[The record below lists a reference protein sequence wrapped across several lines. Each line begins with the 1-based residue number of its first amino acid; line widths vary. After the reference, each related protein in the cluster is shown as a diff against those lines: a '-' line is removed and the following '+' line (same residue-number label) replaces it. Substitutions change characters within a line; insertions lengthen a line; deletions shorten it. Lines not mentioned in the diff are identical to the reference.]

1 MVRRF
6 YMEELKVLHVY
17 GEELEQR
24 LRLKTFPFAVKLLKE
39 EKEIPKEAI
48 RPKRDLGNHLSLCQG
63 FALSRREGKTV
74 AMFLEDMWCYSP
86 VLALGMAKPPEY
98 YLEGN
103 TYFPAHVRTLELA
116 AKLAK
121 NFPRLEYGKCIGV
134 ASAPLKKVDFIPDMV
149 IIYCDSAQLRS
160 LLAGLKYKNGE
171 LVTST
176 MEPASAC
183 VQAIVPV
190 FVSDRCQVVVPCAG
204 DRRWAL
210 AQDDEMIFTV
220 PEEKL
225 ADLMWGLRHIDKEGS
240 VFPIKFG
247 AKIEYPSSESYFK
260 VSKMIGMEVHK

>member
-1 MVRRF
+1 MV
-6 YMEELKVLHVY
+6 ESKELNGY

-24 LRLKTFPFAVKLLKE
+24 LRLKTFPFAVKLLKQGQE
-39 EKEIPKEAI
+39 MPTGAI
-48 RPKRDLGNHLSLCQG
+48 RPKRNLGYHLSLCQG
-63 FALSRREGKTV
+63 FAMSRREGKTV

-86 VLALGMAKPPEY
+86 VLALGIAKPPEY

-103 TYFPAHVRTLELA
+103 TYFPTHVGILEQA
-116 AKLAK
+116 AKLAE

-134 ASAPLKKVDFIPDMV
+134 ASAPLKTADFKPDLV

-160 LLAGLKYKNGE
+160 LLAGLKYKQGE

-183 VQAIVPV
+183 VQAMVPALT
-190 FVSDRCQVVVPCAG
+190 SDRCQVAVPCGG

-210 AQDDEMIFTV
+210 AQDDEMIFTI
-220 PEEKL
+220 PHGKL
-225 ADLMWGLRHIDKEGS
+225 ADLMSGLRHIDEAGT

-247 AKIEYPSSESYFK
+247 AKIEYPLSESYFK
-260 VSKMIGMEVHK
+260 VSEMIGMEVHR

>member
-1 MVRRF
+1 MG
-6 YMEELKVLHVY
+6 ELTELKGY

-24 LRLKTFPFAVKLLKE
+24 LRLKTFPFAVKLLKH
-39 EKEIPKEAI
+39 EKEMPTGAI
-48 RPKRDLGNHLSLCQG
+48 RPKKDLGHHLSLCQG
-63 FALSRREGKTV
+63 FAMSRREGNTV

-86 VLALGMAKPPEY
+86 VLALGIAKPPEY

-103 TYFPAHVRTLELA
+103 TYFPTHVGNLEQA
-116 AKLAK
+116 ANLAK
-121 NFPRLEYGKCIGV
+121 NFPRLEYGKCIGI
-134 ASAPLKKVDFIPDMV
+134 ASAPLKKADFTPDMV

-160 LLAGLKYKNGE
+160 LLAGLKYKQGE

-183 VQAIVPV
+183 VQAMVPV
-190 FVSDRCQVVVPCAG
+190 LKSGRCQVAVPCGG

-220 PEEKL
+220 PGDKL
-225 ADLMWGLRHIDKEGS
+225 SDLVFGLRHIDEAGT

-247 AKIEYPSSESYFK
+247 TKIEYPLSESYFK
-260 VSKMIGMEVHK
+260 VSGMIGMGVHK

>member
-1 MVRRF
+1 MGGLT
-6 YMEELKVLHVY
+6 ELNGY

-24 LRLKTFPFAVKLLKE
+24 LRLKTFPFAVKLLKH
-39 EKEIPKEAI
+39 EKEMPKGAI
-48 RPKRDLGNHLSLCQG
+48 RPKRDLGHHLSLCQG
-63 FALSRREGKTV
+63 FAMSRREGNTV

-86 VLALGMAKPPEY
+86 VLALGIAKPPEY

-103 TYFPAHVRTLELA
+103 TYFPTHVGNLEQAANLA
-116 AKLAK
+116 RD
-121 NFPRLEYGKCIGV
+121 FPRLEYGKCIGV
-134 ASAPLKKVDFIPDMV
+134 ASAPLKKADFKPDMV

-160 LLAGLKYKNGE
+160 LLAGLKYKQGE

-183 VQAIVPV
+183 VQAMVPALK
-190 FVSDRCQVVVPCAG
+190 SDRCQVAVPCGG

-225 ADLMWGLRHIDKEGS
+225 SDLVFGLRHIDEAGT

-247 AKIEYPSSESYFK
+247 TKIEYPLSESYFK
-260 VSKMIGMEVHK
+260 VSGMIGMEVHK

>member
-1 MVRRF
+1 MT
-6 YMEELKVLHVY
+6 ELNELNGY

-24 LRLKTFPFAVKLLKE
+24 LRLKTFPFAVKLLTE
-39 EKEIPKEAI
+39 EKEVPGQAI
-48 RPKRDLGNHLSLCQG
+48 RPKRDLGYHLSLCQG

-74 AMFLEDMWCYSP
+74 AMLLEDMWCYSP
-86 VLALGMAKPPEY
+86 VLAFGMAEPPEY

-103 TYFPAHVRTLELA
+103 TYFPTHVSTLERA

-121 NFPRLEYGKCIGV
+121 NFPRLEHGKCVGV
-134 ASAPLKKVDFIPDMV
+134 VSAPLKKADFIPDMV

-160 LLAGLKYKNGE
+160 LLAGLKYKQGE

-190 FVSDRCQVVVPCAG
+190 LLSHKCQVAVPCGG

-220 PEEKL
+220 PKEKL
-225 ADLMWGLRHIDKEGS
+225 ADLMSGLRHIDEEGS

-247 AKIEYPSSESYFK
+247 TKIEYPLSESYFR
-260 VSKMIGMEVHK
+260 VSEMIGMEVHK

>member
-1 MVRRF
+1 MGSVK
-6 YMEELKVLHVY
+6 ELNSY

-24 LRLKTFPFAVKLLKE
+24 LRLKTFPFAVKLVKHKKE
-39 EKEIPKEAI
+39 VPKGAI
-48 RPKRDLGNHLSLCQG
+48 NPKRDLGHHLSLCQG
-63 FALSRREGKTV
+63 FAMSRREGSPV

-86 VLALGMAKPPEY
+86 VLALGIAKPPEY

-103 TYFPAHVRTLELA
+103 TYFPAHVGNPDQA
-116 AKLAK
+116 ANLAK
-121 NFPRLEYGKCIGV
+121 NFPRLEYGRCIGV
-134 ASAPLKKVDFIPDMV
+134 ASAPLKKADFQPDMV

-160 LLAGLKYKNGE
+160 LLAGLKYKQGE

-183 VQAIVPV
+183 VQAMVPTLK
-190 FVSDRCQVVVPCAG
+190 SGKCQVAVPCGG

-220 PEEKL
+220 PADKL
-225 ADLMWGLRHIDKEGS
+225 SDLMSGLRHIDEAGA

-247 AKIEYPSSESYFK
+247 TKIEFPLSESYIT

>member
-1 MVRRF
+1 MTDVN
-6 YMEELKVLHVY
+6 ELHDY

-24 LRLKTFPFAVKLLKE
+24 LRLKTFPFAVKLLNKE
-39 EKEIPKEAI
+39 MEIPEGAI
-48 RPKRDLGNHLSLCQG
+48 RPKRDLGYHLSLCQG
-63 FALSRREGKTV
+63 FAMSRREGKTV

-86 VLALGMAKPPEY
+86 VLALGIAKPPQY

-103 TYFPAHVRTLELA
+103 TYFPTHVKNLEQA
-116 AKLAK
+116 EELAK
-121 NFPRLEYGKCIGV
+121 NFPRLEYGKCIGA
-134 ASAPLKKVDFIPDMV
+134 ASAPLKKADFKPDLV

-160 LLAGLKYKNGE
+160 LLAALKYKQGE

-183 VQAIVPV
+183 VQALVPALK
-190 FVSDRCQVVVPCAG
+190 SGKCQVAVPCSG

-220 PEEKL
+220 PGEKL
-225 ADLMWGLRHIDKEGS
+225 GDLMSGLRHIDEAGT

-247 AKIEYPSSESYFK
+247 ARIEYPLSESYFK
-260 VSKMIGMEVHK
+260 VCEMIGMEVHK